1 MRRAASIGTRSPA
14 TSSVTR
20 PAQARASARP
30 RPAAGRLTP
39 VEKVRLAELFAEP
52 VDFMDSPEFRKAGAE
67 RRIFDEAPEIA
78 RPDVSWYRPL
88 MDERSRAREMS
99 RPGRAPA
106 TVLLTAAQERVLFLK
121 LNYARFRMAKLQRKA
136 ARQELTVEESRE
148 ALRWAGIAT
157 SIREQIAETNLAL
170 VLAMAKRLRG
180 TDLDFGDLISE
191 GNMALLR
198 SVDKFDCGRGF
209 KFSTYACRAILK
221 AFSRHGIKAM
231 KYRQRFPTE
240 FDPEFE
246 RSDHLA
252 TVRATSEQ
260 ESAQEVRFVVESN
273 RADLSDLERSVISQ
287 RFGFDGPFGPRNPTL
302 EEVGETIGLTK
313 ERVRQIQNRA
323 LEKIKSALMAIR
335 SPDHTLD
342 SGEEA
347 GLGISAN

>member
-1 MRRAASIGTRSPA
+1 MRHASTTSRSSPTA
-14 TSSVTR
+14 TPERGSSE
-20 PAQARASARP
+20 ARSARP
-30 RPAAGRLTP
+30 RRSASRLTP
-39 VEKVRLAELFAEP
+39 HEKVRLAELFAEP

-121 LNYARFRMAKLQRKA
+121 LNYARYRMAKLQKKA
-136 ARQELTVEESRE
+136 GRQELTVEDSRE
-148 ALRWAGIAT
+148 VLRWADIAT

-246 RSDHLA
+246 RSDHLS

-273 RADLSDLERSVISQ
+273 RADLSELERSVISQ

-323 LEKIKSALMAIR
+323 LEKIKTALMEIR
-335 SPDHTLD
+335 SPEHKLD
-342 SGEEA
+342 AVEAA

>member
-1 MRRAASIGTRSPA
+1 MQHASTTSRTSPTA
-14 TSSVTR
+14 TI
-20 PAQARASARP
+20 ARGSADARSARP
-30 RPAAGRLTP
+30 RRSPARLSAQ
-39 VEKVRLAELFAEP
+39 EKLRLAELFMEP

-121 LNYARFRMAKLQRKA
+121 LNYARYRMAKLQKRA
-136 ARQELTVEESRE
+136 GRQELTVEESRE
-148 ALRWAGIAT
+148 VLSWADTAT

-273 RADLSDLERSVISQ
+273 RADLSELERSVISQ

-323 LEKIKSALMAIR
+323 LEKIKTALMEIR
-335 SPDHTLD
+335 SPDL
-342 SGEEA
+342 SIAAAEA
-347 GLGISAN
+347 TGLGISSN

>member
-1 MRRAASIGTRSPA
+1 MRHASVSSRSSATAIAGRPSAAGA
-14 TSSVTR
+14 R
-20 PAQARASARP
+20 PAREAR
-30 RPAAGRLTP
+30 RLTP
-39 VEKVRLAELFAEP
+39 REKLRLAELFAEP

-121 LNYARFRMAKLQRKA
+121 LNYARYRMAKLQKRA

-148 ALRWAGIAT
+148 VLRWADVAT

-252 TVRATSEQ
+252 TVRATSER

-323 LEKIKSALMAIR
+323 LEKIKSALLEIR
-335 SPDHTLD
+335 SPDHKLD
-342 SGEEA
+342 ADETSA
-347 GLGISAN
+347 LGISAN

>member
-1 MRRAASIGTRSPA
+1 MRHASIGSPSSAPVPAGRSAPA
-14 TSSVTR
+14 SVAGSR
-20 PAQARASARP
+20 RAS
-30 RPAAGRLTP
+30 GRLTRT
-39 VEKVRLAELFAEP
+39 EKARLSELFAEP
-52 VDFMDSPEFRKAGAE
+52 VDFMDSPEFRKSGAE

-121 LNYARFRMAKLQRKA
+121 LNYARFRLAKLQKRA
-136 ARQELTVEESRE
+136 SRQELTVDESRE
-148 ALRWAGIAT
+148 ALRWAGIAA

-252 TVRATSEQ
+252 TVRAMSEL
-260 ESAQEVRFVVESN
+260 ESAQEVRYVVESN
-273 RADLSDLERSVISQ
+273 RADLSELERSVIAQ
-287 RFGFDGPFGPRNPTL
+287 RFGFDGPFGPKNPTL

-323 LEKIKSALMAIR
+323 LEKIKTALLAIR
-335 SPDHTLD
+335 SPEQKLHG
-342 SGEEA
+342 GEA
-347 GLGISAN
+347 VGLGISAN

>member
-1 MRRAASIGTRSPA
+1 MRHSSMSSRSPA
-14 TSSVTR
+14 TATVGRALTDV
-20 PAQARASARP
+20 ARARP
-30 RPAAGRLTP
+30 RRGASRLTAH
-39 VEKVRLAELFAEP
+39 EKLRLAELFSEP
-52 VDFMDSPEFRKAGAE
+52 VDFMDSPEFRKVGAE

-121 LNYARFRMAKLQRKA
+121 LNYARYRMAKLQKRA

-148 ALRWAGIAT
+148 VLRWADIAT

-252 TVRATSEQ
+252 TVRATSER

-323 LEKIKSALMAIR
+323 LEKIKSALLEIR
-335 SPDHTLD
+335 SPDQKLD
-342 SGEEA
+342 ADDAA

>member
-1 MRRAASIGTRSPA
+1 MRHASINSCSSA
-14 TSSVTR
+14 TATAGHSADAGRALR
-20 PAQARASARP
+20 PRRASAR
-30 RPAAGRLTP
+30 LTAL
-39 VEKVRLAELFAEP
+39 EKVRLLELLAEP

-88 MDERSRAREMS
+88 MDERTKAREMS

-106 TVLLTAAQERVLFLK
+106 SVLLTAAQERVLFLK
-121 LNYARFRMAKLQRKA
+121 FNYARFRLAKLQKKA
-136 ARQELTVEESRE
+136 GRQELTVEESRE
-148 ALRWAGIAT
+148 ALRWADLAK

-231 KYRQRFPTE
+231 KHRQRFPTE

-252 TVRATSEQ
+252 TVRATSER

-273 RADLSDLERSVISQ
+273 RADLSELERSVISQ

-302 EEVGETIGLTK
+302 EQVGETIGLTK

-323 LEKIKSALMAIR
+323 LEKIKTALMAIR
-335 SPDHTLD
+335 SPDQSLD
-342 SGEEA
+342 AGEA
-347 GLGISAN
+347 SGLGISAN

>member
-1 MRRAASIGTRSPA
+1 
-14 TSSVTR
+14 
-20 PAQARASARP
+20 
-30 RPAAGRLTP
+30 
-39 VEKVRLAELFAEP
+39 
-52 VDFMDSPEFRKAGAE
+52 MDSPEFRKAGAE

-88 MDERSRAREMS
+88 MDERTRTRDLA

-121 LNYARFRMAKLQRKA
+121 LNYARFRLAKLQKRS
-136 ARQELTVEESRE
+136 ARHPLTTEESRE
-148 ALRWAGIAT
+148 ALRWAGTAR

-260 ESAQEVRFVVESN
+260 ESAQEVRYVVESN
-273 RADLSDLERSVISQ
+273 RADLSELERSVISQ
-287 RFGFDGPFGPRNPTL
+287 RFGFDGPVGPRNPTL
-302 EEVGETIGLTK
+302 EEVGEMIGLTK
-313 ERVRQIQNRA
+313 ERVRQIQNKA
-323 LEKIKSALMAIR
+323 LEKIKTALLDIR
-335 SPDHTLD
+335 SPANPDEKMDTHAATR
-342 SGEEA
+342 
-347 GLGISAN
+347 LGISSN

>member
-1 MRRAASIGTRSPA
+1 MRHASMSSRSSSTA
-14 TSSVTR
+14 TVS
-20 PAQARASARP
+20 RASTDVARARP
-30 RPAAGRLTP
+30 RRGASRLSP
-39 VEKVRLAELFAEP
+39 HEKLRLAELFAEP
-52 VDFMDSPEFRKAGAE
+52 VDFMDSPEFRKSGAE
-67 RRIFDEAPEIA
+67 RRIFDEAPAIA

-121 LNYARFRMAKLQRKA
+121 LNYARYRMAKLQKRA
-136 ARQELTVEESRE
+136 ARQELTVDESRE
-148 ALRWAGIAT
+148 VLRWADVAT

-252 TVRATSEQ
+252 TVRAMSER

-273 RADLSDLERSVISQ
+273 RAELSDLERSVISQ

-323 LEKIKSALMAIR
+323 LEKIKSALLEIR
-335 SPDHTLD
+335 SPDQKLD
-342 SGEEA
+342 ANDAA

>member
-1 MRRAASIGTRSPA
+1 MRHASVTSRSPA
-14 TSSVTR
+14 TTVG
-20 PAQARASARP
+20 ASADLVRRSRP
-30 RPAAGRLTP
+30 NRTASRLTAQD
-39 VEKVRLAELFAEP
+39 KLRLAELFVEP

-121 LNYARFRMAKLQRKA
+121 LNYARFRLAKLQKRA
-136 ARQELTVEESRE
+136 AKQALTTEESRE
-148 ALRWAGIAT
+148 ALRWADIAT

-221 AFSRHGIKAM
+221 AFSRHGIKTM
-231 KYRQRFPTE
+231 KHRQRFPTE

-252 TVRATSEQ
+252 TVRATSER

-273 RADLSDLERSVISQ
+273 RAELSELERSVISQ

-323 LEKIKSALMAIR
+323 LEKIKTALLAIR
-335 SPDHTLD
+335 SPDAKLEQ
-342 SGEEA
+342 GEAA

>member
-1 MRRAASIGTRSPA
+1 MPHASPTSRSSPTATPA
-14 TSSVTR
+14 RGSSD
-20 PAQARASARP
+20 ARSARP
-30 RPAAGRLTP
+30 RRSGSRLTAH
-39 VEKVRLAELFAEP
+39 EKVRLAELFSEP
-52 VDFMDSPEFRKAGAE
+52 MDFMDSPEFRKVGAE
-67 RRIFDEAPEIA
+67 RRIFEEAPEIA

-88 MDERSRAREMS
+88 MDERTRTREMS

-121 LNYARFRMAKLQRKA
+121 LNYARYRIAKLQKKA
-136 ARQELTVEESRE
+136 ARQELTIEESRE
-148 ALRWAGIAT
+148 ALRWADTAT

-231 KYRQRFPTE
+231 KHRQRFPTE

-252 TVRATSEQ
+252 TVRATSER

-273 RADLSDLERSVISQ
+273 RADLSELERSVISQ

-323 LEKIKSALMAIR
+323 LEKIKTALMAIR
-335 SPDHTLD
+335 SPDQKVD
-342 SGEEA
+342 SGAEA
-347 GLGISAN
+347 GMGISSN

>member
-1 MRRAASIGTRSPA
+1 MRHATVTSRPAARSSSPA
-14 TSSVTR
+14 TGLARATR
-20 PAQARASARP
+20 PCRAPS
-30 RPAAGRLTP
+30 RLTP
-39 VEKVRLAELFAEP
+39 AERLRLAELCAEP

-88 MDERSRAREMS
+88 MDERSRAREMA

-121 LNYARFRMAKLQRKA
+121 LNYARFRLAKLQRKA
-136 ARQELTVEESRE
+136 TRQDLTVDESRE
-148 ALRWAGIAT
+148 ALRWADIAKA
-157 SIREQIAETNLAL
+157 IREQIAETNLAL

-221 AFSRHGIKAM
+221 AFSRHGIKTM
-231 KYRQRFPTE
+231 KHRQRFPTE

-252 TVRATSEQ
+252 TVRATSER

-273 RADLSDLERSVISQ
+273 RADLSELERSVISQ

-323 LEKIKSALMAIR
+323 LEKIRSALLEIR
-335 SPDHTLD
+335 SPDAKLGH
-342 SGEEA
+342 GETA

>member
-1 MRRAASIGTRSPA
+1 MRHA
-14 TSSVTR
+14 SVTNR
-20 PAQARASARP
+20 TSAATVGQSADASRCARP
-30 RPAAGRLTP
+30 RRATARLTSHD
-39 VEKVRLAELFAEP
+39 KLRLAEFFAEP

-88 MDERSRAREMS
+88 MDERARAREMS

-121 LNYARFRMAKLQRKA
+121 LNYARFRLAKLQKKA
-136 ARQELTVEESRE
+136 ARQELTVDESRE
-148 ALRWAGIAT
+148 ALRWGDTAA

-221 AFSRHGIKAM
+221 AFSRHGIKTM
-231 KYRQRFPTE
+231 KHRQRFPTE

-252 TVRATSEQ
+252 TVRATSER

-273 RADLSDLERSVISQ
+273 RADLSELERSVISQ
-287 RFGFDGPFGPRNPTL
+287 RFGFDGPFGPKNPTL

-323 LEKIKSALMAIR
+323 LEKIKSALLAIR
-335 SPDHTLD
+335 SPEGKLD
-342 SGEEA
+342 QAEVV